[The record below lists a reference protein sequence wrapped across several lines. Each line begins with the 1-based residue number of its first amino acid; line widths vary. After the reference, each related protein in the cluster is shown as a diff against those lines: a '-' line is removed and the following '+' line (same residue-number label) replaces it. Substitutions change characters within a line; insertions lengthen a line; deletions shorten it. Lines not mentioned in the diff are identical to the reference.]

1 MAAAGCTWRPA
12 ERDGAP
18 DSIRVVPIA
27 TTSAMVVS
35 SVSPERCDTTADQ
48 PAPRASETPRWSRS
62 GCRSAELDED
72 RVRRLFLDPAR
83 SGRVRHEQVVA
94 DELHRPAESGSQA
107 LPTPPIVP
115 RGRPRAT
122 RSGTGRPSRP
132 TGRPSRRSRVSGLRA
147 PGRTAWAP
155 STPEPGATSSMSPGQ
170 ARSRPRPP
178 VDSQP
183 SRWRAG
189 LSRRR
194 PRSTARRREATSS
207 PRSTE

>member
-1 MAAAGCTWRPA
+1 
-12 ERDGAP
+12 
-18 DSIRVVPIA
+18 
-27 TTSAMVVS
+27 
-35 SVSPERCDTTADQ
+35 
-48 PAPRASETPRWSRS
+48 
-62 GCRSAELDED
+62 
-72 RVRRLFLDPAR
+72 
-83 SGRVRHEQVVA
+83 
-94 DELHRPAESGSQA
+94 
-107 LPTPPIVP
+107 
-115 RGRPRAT
+115 
-122 RSGTGRPSRP
+122 
-132 TGRPSRRSRVSGLRA
+132 VSGLRA